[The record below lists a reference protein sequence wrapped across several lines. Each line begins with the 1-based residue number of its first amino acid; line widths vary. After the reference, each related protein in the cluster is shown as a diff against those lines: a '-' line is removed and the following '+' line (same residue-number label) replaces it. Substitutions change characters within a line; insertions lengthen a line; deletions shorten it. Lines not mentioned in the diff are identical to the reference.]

1 VPARESAL
9 ESASASYGKAMGY
22 APLLDVLRGYFRIEA
37 RDEAGS
43 CIFRPPLRPD
53 CHDRVEA
60 E

>member
-37 RDEAGS
+37 RDEAGVVHLPS
-43 CIFRPPLRPD
+43 AAAPRLS
-53 CHDRVEA
+53 
-60 E
+60 